1 MKVEMTTESGDLRVE
16 TTDSQMGHWLQLT
29 RLGKEAATQWT
40 HVMFHVWPHLPPFSF
55 LVKLQK
61 NICLVIVNVTIAQLV
76 SGISN
81 KGSGKPFN
89 ILLLLYC
96 HGPVAPPQ

>member
-61 NICLVIVNVTIAQLV
+61 NM
-76 SGISN
+76 SGHC
-81 KGSGKPFN
+81 KRD
-89 ILLLLYC
+89 YC
-96 HGPVAPPQ
+96 PTSVWHLQ